1 MSKQGLFAL
10 LVYSWQSP
18 IPCLQQPPVSNLH
31 PAPAATYTV
40 FTPYPTLS
48 LDFNLGI

>member
-10 LVYSWQSP
+10 LVYSSQPP

-31 PAPAATYTV
+31 PAPAANYTV
-40 FTPYPTLS
+40 FTPYPTQI
-48 LDFNLGI
+48 LDFNRGM